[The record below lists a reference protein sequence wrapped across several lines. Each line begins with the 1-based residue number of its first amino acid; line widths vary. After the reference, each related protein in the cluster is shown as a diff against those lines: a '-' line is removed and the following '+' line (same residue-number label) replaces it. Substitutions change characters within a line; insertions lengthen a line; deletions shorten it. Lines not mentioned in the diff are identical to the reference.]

1 MSDRLVFETR
11 EALDQDLA
19 NAIVAQ
25 LESGIE
31 TRGTATLVV
40 SGGSTPKGLF
50 RALSSASIQWAAV
63 TVLLAD
69 ERWVTEDHEDSN
81 TSLVKSLLLKNNAQA
96 ANWIDFGAGSLDP
109 ETELTR
115 INQQLGH
122 SGRFDVVILGMG
134 GDSHTASLFPC
145 SAELSEGLTTP
156 HAALMTQPTTA
167 PHRRLSLSKTRLL
180 NTHMGVI
187 HIVGDSKLGVYETA
201 TARPNN
207 DAHPIS
213 HFAQASHFSLWFA
226 P

>member
-1 MSDRLVFETR
+1 MPDRRVFETR

-19 NAIVAQ
+19 NAIVTQ

-50 RALSSASIQWAAV
+50 KTLSSTPIDWAKV

-69 ERWVTEDHEDSN
+69 ERWVAEDHEDSN
-81 TSLVKSLLLKNNAQA
+81 TSLVKSLLLRNNAQA
-96 ANWIDFGAGSLDP
+96 ANWIDFGAGSVDP
-109 ETELTR
+109 ETALAR
-115 INQQLGH
+115 INQQLDNT
-122 SGRFDVVILGMG
+122 GRFDVVILGMG

-156 HAALMTQPTTA
+156 HSALMTQPTTA
-167 PHRRLSLSKTRLL
+167 PHRRISLSKSRLL
-180 NTHMGVI
+180 NAHVGVI
-187 HIVGDSKLGVYETA
+187 HIVGDSKLDVYETA
-201 TARPNN
+201 TVWPDD

-213 HFAQASHFSLWFA
+213 HFAHASYFSLWFA

>member
-1 MSDRLVFETR
+1 MPDRLVFETR

-31 TRGTATLVV
+31 KRGTATLVV

-50 RALSSASIQWAAV
+50 RALSSSSIQWAAV

-96 ANWIDFGAGSLDP
+96 AKWIDFGAGSLAP

-156 HAALMTQPTTA
+156 HAAPMTQPTTA
-167 PHRRLSLSKTRLL
+167 THPRLSHPKTRLL
-180 NTHMGVI
+180 NTHMHEI
-187 HIVGDSKLGVYETA
+187 HIAGRSKIFVYE
-201 TARPNN
+201 PFNEQ
-207 DAHPIS
+207 P
-213 HFAQASHFSLWFA
+213 
-226 P
+226 

>member
-1 MSDRLVFETR
+1 MPDRLVFETR

-19 NAIVAQ
+19 NATVAQ

-50 RALSSASIQWAAV
+50 KTLSSAPIDWAKV

-69 ERWVTEDHEDSN
+69 ERWVAEDHEDSN
-81 TSLVKSLLLKNNAQA
+81 TNLVKSLLLRNNAQA
-96 ANWIDFGAGSLDP
+96 ANWIDFGAGSVDP
-109 ETELTR
+109 ETELAR
-115 INQQLGH
+115 INQQLGNT
-122 SGRFDVVILGMG
+122 GPFDVVILGMG

-156 HAALMTQPTTA
+156 HSALMTQPTTA

-187 HIVGDSKLGVYETA
+187 HIVGDSKLDVYETA
-201 TARPNN
+201 TVRPDD
-207 DAHPIS
+207 DAHPVS
-213 HFAQASHFSLWFA
+213 HFAHASHFSLWFA